1 MYESL
6 KDKPQIYGLKP
17 TYVKFE
23 TKFADNN
30 ESLRSKLLEL
40 PKGIYTYFATLCS
53 CIKFVTSF

>member
-23 TKFADNN
+23 TKFVDNN
-30 ESLRSKLLEL
+30 ESLKSKLSEL
-40 PKGIYTYFATLCS
+40 PKGAYIFFLFVTIYIYTHNM
-53 CIKFVTSF
+53 